1 MSDSE
6 SESDSDC
13 RLILNK
19 KSVGFYIRY
28 PYVVVENTDFKM
40 SLFLE
45 RVRFSLVLPDRKLIL
60 FDQHNRIQLEF
71 DDADDI
77 DMVMKHVRGFRTES
91 KERP

>member
-1 MSDSE
+1 MSDD
-6 SESDSDC
+6 DSDC

-40 SLFLE
+40 SLSLAH
-45 RVRFSLVLPDRKLIL
+45 VRFSLVMPDRKLIL
-60 FDQHNRIQLEF
+60 FDQHNRIQIEF

-77 DMVMKHVRGFRTES
+77 DAVMQHVRSYRDS
-91 KERP
+91 KDERP